1 MIYFDSK
8 ASTLI
13 HPKVAE
19 SIFDLYKNQLS
30 NPHSTHYLGQNAIG
44 YVDIARKKISD
55 YLGVKFNEIIFTSGA
70 TESNNIAI
78 QGVVRNY
85 FKYNNYAEI
94 IVSPIEH
101 SSVLNTIYELGSEFK
116 DKLKIN
122 ILSIGENGV
131 VDPLEVQ
138 NLITKNTILVSVMHI
153 NNEIGTIQPIKE
165 IGKIIKKYRQ
175 ENNSKYPY
183 FHSDGA
189 QAVGHIKLNLNYL
202 NVDLYSISGHKIYG
216 PKGVGA
222 LFIKEKTLIQA
233 LNFGGGQEYS
243 MRAGTIS
250 PELIYGMK
258 VAFDILSEEEYRI
271 KLEEIKSLRD
281 YLLNKLLN
289 HTKVKLNGEI
299 EFIDYNTINISI
311 EGMTSE
317 ELVIAFDLAGIAIS
331 AGSAC
336 HSGSIEMSETV
347 YQITKS
353 QERANSCIRISLSIY
368 NTRQEVDKFLEVFEK
383 ITS

>member
-1 MIYFDSK
+1 
-8 ASTLI
+8 
-13 HPKVAE
+13 
-19 SIFDLYKNQLS
+19 
-30 NPHSTHYLGQNAIG
+30 
-44 YVDIARKKISD
+44 
-55 YLGVKFNEIIFTSGA
+55 
-70 TESNNIAI
+70 
-78 QGVVRNY
+78 
-85 FKYNNYAEI
+85 
-94 IVSPIEH
+94 
-101 SSVLNTIYELGSEFK
+101 
-116 DKLKIN
+116 
-122 ILSIGENGV
+122 
-131 VDPLEVQ
+131 
-138 NLITKNTILVSVMHI
+138 
-153 NNEIGTIQPIKE
+153 
-165 IGKIIKKYRQ
+165 
-175 ENNSKYPY
+175 
-183 FHSDGA
+183 
-189 QAVGHIKLNLNYL
+189 LNYL